1 MVMIGKAAVLV
12 DGGARGE
19 LLKLAAPICF
29 WGGVDPTTGR
39 ITDPKHP
46 NHQDNVSRKILAV
59 PRIVGSCSS
68 SQLLLELLY
77 KRTQP
82 DAIILGEPDAIIAM
96 AVLVSREMGFGTIPI
111 LHGALEG
118 MTTGMRVDI
127 MPGGQVRYSGKR

>member
-1 MVMIGKAAVLV
+1 MGMTGEAAVLV
-12 DGGARGE
+12 DGAARGE

-29 WGGVDPTTGR
+29 WGGIDPETGK

-46 NHQDNVSRKILAV
+46 NQHACVSRKILAV

-77 KRTQP
+77 KKNQP

-111 LHGALEG
+111 LHGMLDDMA
-118 MTTGMRVDI
+118 TGMRVDI
-127 MPGGQVRYSGKR
+127 VPGGQVRCSDEH